1 MNDEVARVFT
11 AQARHHL
18 QEDFMPRVGKCVEQ
32 LSAKE
37 LWWRPN
43 ENCNSIGNLLMH
55 LSGNVRQWIIAGV
68 GQQPDVR
75 KRDEEFAARQGAGA
89 RQLMENLRSTVDE
102 ACQVIETLTGPQLLE
117 TRRIQVYDV
126 SVLEAVF
133 HVVEHFSH
141 HVGQIIYITKSLR
154 DTDLKFYQ
162 GL

>member
-18 QEDFMPRVGKCVEQ
+18 QEDFMPRLGKCVEQ
-32 LSAKE
+32 LSDQE

-43 ENCNSIGNLLMH
+43 ENCNSVGNLLMH
-55 LSGNVRQWIIAGV
+55 LAGNVRQWIIAGV
-68 GQQPDVR
+68 GREPDVR
-75 KRDEEFAARQGAGA
+75 RRDEEFAARQGADA
-89 RQLMENLRSTVDE
+89 RQLMENLQSTVDQ
-102 ACQVIETLTGPQLLE
+102 ACRLLESLTGPQLLE
-117 TRRIQVYDV
+117 TRRIQIYDV

-154 DTDLKFYQ
+154 DADLKFYQ